1 MPQLRPYQAKLKQDV
16 YTAWESHANVLA
28 VLPTGGGKTVILS
41 DIVSEHKGVSCV
53 IAHRQE
59 LVGQISKALNAA
71 KVPHRIMAPLSLI
84 RQITADHL
92 IEHGYSMYNTG
103 ALCGVAGVNTLT
115 SKSRAREYEKFCQ
128 QCTLWIMD
136 EAHHCLVSN
145 VWGRA
150 VAMFPNAKGLGVT
163 ATPCRADGA
172 GLGRHADGVFDVMVE
187 GPSMAWLIENGYLTR
202 YRVFCPPGFDR
213 AALKDAI
220 SATTGDYN
228 TRSAAV
234 VAAVDGIVGDVV
246 KSYLK
251 HAKGLRGVTF
261 TVDVE
266 TATHLA
272 AAYVAAGVP
281 AEVVSA
287 QTPEAERSNAIRKFN
302 RGQLLQLVNVDLFGE
317 GFDVPAIEVVS
328 FARPTESYSLYSQ
341 QFGRAL
347 RILDGKTHAI
357 ILDHVG
363 NFTRHLPPD
372 MRPWAWTLDA
382 ADKKSR
388 SGASDTIPL
397 KVCTGCTQPYEAYL
411 KACPYCGTVPE
422 PPSRRDVKTVE
433 GDLHELDADVLDAMR
448 AEVLRVNMPVGD
460 YDLQLRRNH
469 VDHKFIPHKVKQFAE
484 KQEPRLAALEG
495 LRLAIDYWAGHQ
507 MAARGLDESTA
518 YRLFFYRFGVDV
530 LGAQTQS
537 AAQMEQ
543 MTIKLWGDM

>member
-1 MPQLRPYQAKLKQDV
+1 MPQLRPYQSELKAKV
-16 YTAWESHANVLA
+16 YEAWQSVRNVLA
-28 VLPTGGGKTVILS
+28 VLPTGGGKTVILA
-41 DIVSEHKGVSCV
+41 DIVSGHNGVSCV

-115 SKSRAREYEKFCQ
+115 SKTRAREYEKFCQ

-136 EAHHCLVSN
+136 ECHHVLRAN

-172 GLGRHADGVFDVMVE
+172 GLGAHADGVFDQMVE
-187 GPSMAWLIENGYLTR
+187 GPSMAWLISNGYLTR

-213 AALKDAI
+213 EALRNAI

-228 TRSAAV
+228 TKNASV

-246 KSYLK
+246 KSYLL

-261 TVDVE
+261 TIDVE

-287 QTPEAERSNAIRKFN
+287 TTPEFERSNAIRKFK
-302 RGQLLQLVNVDLFGE
+302 RGELLQLVNVDLFGE

-328 FARPTESYSLYSQ
+328 FARPTESYSLFSQ

-347 RILDGKTHAI
+347 RILEGKTHAI

-363 NFTRHLPPD
+363 NVPRHLPPD
-372 MRPWAWTLDA
+372 MRPWSWSLDA

-388 SGASDTIPL
+388 SGSSDTIPL
-397 KVCTGCTQPYEAYL
+397 KVCTGCTQPYEAFL
-411 KACPYCGTVPE
+411 KACPYCGKVPD
-422 PPSRRDVKTVE
+422 PPSRRDVKSVE
-433 GDLHELDADVLDAMR
+433 GDLHELEPDVLDALR
-448 AEVLRVNMPVGD
+448 AEVLRVNMTPGD
-460 YDLQLRRNH
+460 YDLQLRRNC
-469 VDHKFIPHKVKQFAE
+469 VDHKFVPHKVKQFE
-484 KQEPRLAALEG
+484 QKQLPRLEALAALKQ
-495 LRLAIDYWAGHQ
+495 AIDWWAGAQ
-507 MAARGLDESTA
+507 LAGGVDEATA
-518 YRLFFYRFGVDV
+518 YRLFFYKFGCDV
-530 LGAQTQS
+530 LTAQTKS
-537 AAQMEQ
+537 AAEMEQ
-543 MTIKLWGDM
+543 LTLKIWAAI